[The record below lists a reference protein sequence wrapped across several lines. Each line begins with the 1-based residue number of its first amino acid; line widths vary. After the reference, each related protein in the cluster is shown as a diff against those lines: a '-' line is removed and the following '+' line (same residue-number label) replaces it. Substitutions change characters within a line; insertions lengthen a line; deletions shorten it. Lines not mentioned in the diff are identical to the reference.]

1 MSINCHEV
9 KRSSAGYIDGRLRFD
24 ERSGVAE
31 HLTTCESCS
40 SYFDQVVLIRTT
52 MGQMSHPAVPA
63 QLQTELKV
71 IASRE
76 RAEVLRTRGSRVRVV
91 WERWKFSLN
100 ELMRPLALPATGG
113 LLSSIALFGLFVL
126 TFGTTAAT
134 SSYDIPLCGMETS
147 EATLVPIELRTHSVT
162 LNMSFDSSGRIGDY
176 NIANEGGGY
185 NTAVQAHLAAIT
197 VPEFSTVF
205 AVARP
210 ISGDIQIQFVPLAL
224 RQ

>member
-1 MSINCHEV
+1 MNCHEA
-9 KRSSAGYIDGRLRFD
+9 KRYSAGYIDGRLRYD

-31 HLTTCESCS
+31 HLTECESCS

-52 MGQMSHPAVPA
+52 MGQMPHPPIPA
-63 QLQTELKV
+63 QLQTELRV

-76 RAEVLRTRGSRVRVV
+76 RAEVLRNRGSRWKTV

-100 ELMRPLALPATGG
+100 DLMRPLALPATGG
-113 LLSSIALFGLFVL
+113 LLSSICLFGLFVL
-126 TFGTTAAT
+126 TFGTTAAR
-134 SSYDIPLCGMETS
+134 SSYDIPLCGVSDS
-147 EATLVPIELRTHSVT
+147 EANLVPIELRSQAIT
-162 LNMSFDSSGRIGDY
+162 LNMSFDASGRIGDY
-176 NIANEGGGY
+176 NVANESGSY
-185 NTAVQAHLAAIT
+185 NTSLQAHLAAIT

-210 ISGDIQIQFVPLAL
+210 VSGDIQIQFVPIAL